1 MQALRVTK
9 SDDEL
14 AMMMRELDST
24 GEGALR
30 FGDFAR
36 AVLDKPAVAYSRAEV
51 LAGFRACVGLRKPPS
66 LKYIS
71 LQQLT
76 TAIMRGRDGLELA
89 QAQAMIDQ
97 LPLSLFG
104 TKGVMDFEE
113 YVTIMMQE

>member
-1 MQALRVTK
+1 MRSNLVHRRV
-9 SDDEL
+9 
-14 AMMMRELDST
+14 AP
-24 GEGALR
+24 
-30 FGDFAR
+30 GD
-36 AVLDKPAVAYSRAEV
+36 L
-51 LAGFRACVGLRKPPS
+51 
-66 LKYIS
+66 